1 MTDSSKKKPLER
13 SQDKL
18 VVFEDKKI
26 RRIFHK
32 DEWYFSIID
41 IVEVLTESP
50 NPRRYWSDLKIQL
63 SESEGF
69 VQLYANTVQLKL
81 LAPDGKMRETDT
93 ANTETIFRI
102 IQSIP
107 SPKAEPFKRWLAQVG
122 YERIQEIEDP
132 ELATKRTRAI
142 YKAKGY
148 SDEWIEKRMRGI
160 AIREE
165 LTDEWDKRGIKL
177 QREYAI

>member
-1 MTDSSKKKPLER
+1 MSIPNNGLWA
-13 SQDKL
+13 
-18 VVFEDKKI
+18 I
-26 RRIFHK
+26 RMEF
-32 DEWYFSIID
+32 
-41 IVEVLTESP
+41 
-50 NPRRYWSDLKIQL
+50 
-63 SESEGF
+63 
-69 VQLYANTVQLKL
+69 
-81 LAPDGKMRETDT
+81 APDPVDCP
-93 ANTETIFRI
+93 
-102 IQSIP
+102 P

-122 YERIQEIEDP
+122 YERVQEIEDP

-177 QREYAI
+177 QREYAILTAF